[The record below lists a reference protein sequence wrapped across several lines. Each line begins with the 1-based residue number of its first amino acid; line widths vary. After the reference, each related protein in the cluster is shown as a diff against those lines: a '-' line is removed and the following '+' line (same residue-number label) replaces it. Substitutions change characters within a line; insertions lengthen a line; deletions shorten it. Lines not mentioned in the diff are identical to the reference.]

1 MKKTKNSVYLRYE
14 FTNEAGKLEGGDIFE
29 FSSLSEVE
37 GMSSEIIKVAH
48 SDGVAV
54 NLTIGHEKPFFAFLK
69 NVGMTSLDVKSEM
82 VEQAFVP
89 AQTKSKKS
97 SSKKTS
103 KKPAQK
109 TAKKTAKKKSKK

>member
-29 FSSLSEVE
+29 FSTLSEAE
-37 GMSSEIIKVAH
+37 GMSTEILKVAH

-54 NLTIGHEKPFFAFLK
+54 NVTIGAKKAFFGFLK
-69 NVGMTSLDVKSEM
+69 NVGMTSKDVKNEM

-103 KKPAQK
+103 KKL
-109 TAKKTAKKKSKK
+109 AKKTAKKKSKK